1 MLTIGEK
8 IKKAR
13 KAAGLTQKELG
24 ERLGVQQATISAFE
38 KNKTSIKVITAER
51 IANAIGCDIY
61 DIITV
66 EDVIN
71 RSKQIL
77 ESFNPDDWKDATN
90 EVRSELLTPQLKE
103 IIDSSFAELNIKGKK
118 EAAKRVEE
126 LTHIDKYTEEE

>member
-24 ERLGVQQATISAFE
+24 ERLGVQQATISSFE

>member
-77 ESFNPDDWKDATN
+77 ESFNPDDWRDATN